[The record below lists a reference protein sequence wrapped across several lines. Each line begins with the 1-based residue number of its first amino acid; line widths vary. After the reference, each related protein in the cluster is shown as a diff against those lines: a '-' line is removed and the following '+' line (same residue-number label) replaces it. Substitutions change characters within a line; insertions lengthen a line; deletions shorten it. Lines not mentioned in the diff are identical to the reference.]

1 MPPAGNEWEGRNQ
14 NTCTDAVSIMYG
26 NIKGWVLLSA
36 IRKLIALC
44 TCLHVFPVPFLP
56 PLPSYLTKV
65 HNPPLLKMFSLFF
78 PGFCAAALRVLPNPT
93 KGEHYLLRM
102 SCGCSLRFPC
112 CCSATQPPFLEATHA
127 RFVFALGF
135 VISVAASHSVFTE
148 GGNHQ
153 IFFLPHFLSFIFT
166 YFASVWEFR
175 P

>member
-1 MPPAGNEWEGRNQ
+1 MAGENQAQNCCISPDKLNSLNQGGLVPPAGNEWEGRNQ

-36 IRKLIALC
+36 IRKSLALC

-93 KGEHYLLRM
+93 KGEHYL
-102 SCGCSLRFPC
+102 P
-112 CCSATQPPFLEATHA
+112 
-127 RFVFALGF
+127 
-135 VISVAASHSVFTE
+135 
-148 GGNHQ
+148 
-153 IFFLPHFLSFIFT
+153 
-166 YFASVWEFR
+166 
-175 P
+175 